1 VALAQQA
8 HQLLQQLQAALSTT
22 IEKLKQYPTPPGSDW
37 PLMTEM
43 LAAIQA
49 QAQMI
54 AIRQQDWEKLNSGS

>member
-1 VALAQQA
+1 
-8 HQLLQQLQAALSTT
+8 
-22 IEKLKQYPTPPGSDW
+22 
-37 PLMTEM
+37 MTEM

>member
-22 IEKLKQYPTPPGSDW
+22 IEKLKQYPPPPGRAW
-37 PLMTEM
+37 PRMTAM